1 MRQIK
6 VFTDNIAI
14 IGGGNIGQSIARG
27 LLSTKKIKP
36 SQITITRKHINL
48 LDNFKKRGC
57 IVTDNNHEA
66 IKDSTF
72 IITAVRP
79 EQTAPLLTSIKK
91 ILNPHQHILI
101 SVATGITIK
110 RIQEIIGTDI
120 PIVRAM
126 PNTAISVGESM
137 TSLSSDN
144 NENEHIFRVKELFDI
159 VGKTLIIDEI
169 DILHATILC
178 ACGIAYFLRTIRAA
192 SQGGIEIG
200 FHPAEAIEMAAQT
213 AKGASSLLLTS
224 KKHPEEEIDK
234 VTTPRGIT
242 IAGLNQMEHEG
253 LSSAI
258 IKGIITSA
266 RMAERIRKKWSL
278 QSDSSNK

>member
-1 MRQIK
+1 MRQSK

-14 IGGGNIGQSIARG
+14 IGGGNIGQAIATG
-27 LLSTKKIKP
+27 FLSTKKIKP
-36 SQITITRKHINL
+36 SQITITRKHVDL
-48 LDNFKKRGC
+48 LDRFKKRGC
-57 IVTDNNHEA
+57 MVTDNNHEA

-72 IITAVRP
+72 IIAAVRP
-79 EQTAPLLTSIKK
+79 EQAAPLLTSIKK
-91 ILNPHQHILI
+91 ILNPYQHILI
-101 SVATGITIK
+101 SIATGITIK

-126 PNTAISVGESM
+126 PNTAIAVGESM
-137 TSLSSDN
+137 TSLSSAN
-144 NENEHIFRVKELFDI
+144 NENEYIIRVKELFDM

-213 AKGASSLLLTS
+213 AKGASLTS

-234 VTTPRGIT
+234 VTTPMGIT

-278 QSDSSNK
+278 QSDSQEKENQ

>member
-1 MRQIK
+1 MSLSK
-6 VFTDNIAI
+6 VFTDKIAI
-14 IGGGNIGQSIARG
+14 IGGGNIGQAIATG
-27 LLSTKKIKP
+27 FLSTKKIKP
-36 SQITITRKHINL
+36 FQITITRKHIDL
-48 LDNFKKRGC
+48 LGMFKKRGC
-57 IVTDNNHEA
+57 TVTDNNHEA
-66 IKDSTF
+66 IKGSTF
-72 IITAVRP
+72 IIATVRP
-79 EQTAPLLTSIKK
+79 EQTAPLLTSIKN
-91 ILNPHQHILI
+91 ILNPRQHIFI

-110 RIQEIIGTDI
+110 RIQEITGTDI

-126 PNTAISVGESM
+126 PNTAIAVGESM
-137 TSLSSDN
+137 TCLSSDN
-144 NENEHIFRVKELFDI
+144 NESEYIIRVKELFDM

-278 QSDSSNK
+278 QSESQ